1 MYDTTP
7 QNYPHL
13 TPSEFTLSAHHLD
26 RLYSRATLGPL
37 RRQWKLR
44 VRSALNTHFVSPND
58 PEYSTF
64 VQITRPLEVDLE
76 DDGLS
81 EFLDGLSFGDSPT
94 GLGAGGGVVR
104 DETMGEGVGEG
115 DAMVEDDDQA
125 VVRPEMKG
133 QKTTYGYVTYEIHL
147 HPTYQAPCLWFS
159 LAGLPADEPAF
170 NIDTVFRRLV
180 PEQFKDGLRR
190 AVGNVGGISAD
201 YHPITGVPTFFVHP
215 CLLGEAMS
223 TFENVSIENYLMVWL
238 GLVGGCVGL
247 WVPKEMA
254 LEPSS

>member
-1 MYDTTP
+1 MYPP
-7 QNYPHL
+7 QIKNYPHL
-13 TPSEFTLSAHHLD
+13 TPSEFAEAAHHLD
-26 RLYSRATLGPL
+26 SLYSRATLGPL

-44 VRSALNTHFVSPND
+44 VRSALNTHFVSPSD

-64 VQITRPLEVDLE
+64 VQITRPLETNLD

-81 EFLDGLSFGDSPT
+81 EFLDGLSLDGP
-94 GLGAGGGVVR
+94 AVR
-104 DETMGEGVGEG
+104 HEEGMGMGMGMGRGNESGME
-115 DAMVEDDDQA
+115 VEDDDEA
-125 VVRPEMKG
+125 MVLPCKS
-133 QKTTYGYVTYEIHL
+133 KTTYGYVTYEIHL

-159 LAGLPADEPAF
+159 LNGLPADEPAF
-170 NIDTVFRRLV
+170 NMDTVFRRLV
-180 PEQFKDGLRR
+180 PDQFKDGLRR

-201 YHPITGVPTFFVHP
+201 HHPITGVPTFFVHP

-247 WVPKEMA
+247 WIPKEMA
-254 LEPSS
+254 LESSC

>member
-1 MYDTTP
+1 MYSLEI

-13 TPSEFTLSAHHLD
+13 TPSEFAEAAHHLD
-26 RLYSRATLGPL
+26 RRYSQATLGPL

-44 VRSALNTHFVSPND
+44 VRSALNTHFVSPSD

-64 VQITRPLEVDLE
+64 IQITRPLEVNLD

-81 EFLDGLSFGDSPT
+81 EFLDNLCFSEGPAAVRGDE
-94 GLGAGGGVVR
+94 R
-104 DETMGEGVGEG
+104 EGEGVVGVSEG
-115 DAMVEDDDQA
+115 MEVEDDDDEAMVLPSKHQQ
-125 VVRPEMKG
+125 R
-133 QKTTYGYVTYEIHL
+133 QKTSYGYVTYEIHL

-159 LAGLPADEPAF
+159 LNGLPADEPAF

-180 PEQFKDGLRR
+180 PDQFKDGLRR
-190 AVGNVGGISAD
+190 AGSVGGISAD
-201 YHPITGVPTFFVHP
+201 YHPITGLPTFFVHP

-223 TFENVSIENYLMVWL
+223 TFDNVSIENYLMVWL
-238 GLVGGCVGL
+238 GLVGGCVSL

-254 LEPSS
+254 LEPSSA